1 MRAMTDRA
9 GFRLYGIILV
19 GFSKALFP
27 FVMAGKTKLGRC
39 LFQKSLL
46 VRTVGQMTGLATAF
60 LKDFVYHLFLVVFFF
75 VAIIAGIVALGLK
88 KMT

>member
-1 MRAMTDRA
+1 MADRA
-9 GFRLYGIILV
+9 GFRLYRIIPV
-19 GFSKALFP
+19 SFFKALFS
-27 FVMAGKTKLGRC
+27 FVMAGKTKRDRR

-46 VRTVGQMTGLATAF
+46 VRTVGQMTGLATAL
-60 LKDFVYHLFLVVFFF
+60 LKDFVYYLFLVVFFF